1 MRKEEEF
8 REVTLVREDQ
18 GGCGGHKVVLSSTS
32 PTEEDE
38 VTLAG
43 RQVVPG
49 VIMKLSPKQEAA
61 LEKAYMFGCYGKDP
75 KEQGLKDIA
84 NWVLKPKGTV
94 EQVEAWFE
102 ARRARGARGEEVEV
116 KEEEVTEE
124 EVKKVPKKKVK
135 KVKKVKGKKEKKV
148 EEVNVPEVKVE
159 DMKEEEGI
167 VEETVVEEVLEE
179 ETLVK
184 VEEGM
189 AEEVIVEEWFEAAEE
204 VEVLEE
210 GLVEKKLGEEVEA
223 RSNSFSLRQ
232 ASTPSPSLPPTSP
245 STSFWR
251 PWEGSCEA
259 TAASEWSGEA
269 TTHLSSVGVTPPA
282 LVTPS
287 REEVRST
294 GRRVGRRL
302 RRLLTFQATLEKEKG
317 LPPSR
322 WQRRLE
328 FGGEGEA
335 TYPSTPVSRRRRGRR
350 RVGLGG
356 AEASSPQLRR
366 QRSRVEEDW
375 CTPSP
380 HLPRH
385 GGLEASRDNSS
396 LLHSSLSPGGW
407 GVGGHRGFCYGCQT
421 WGNMVPIV

>member
-1 MRKEEEF
+1 MWKEEEF

-116 KEEEVTEE
+116 KEEEVKEV

-294 GRRVGRRL
+294 GRKVGRRL

-328 FGGEGEA
+328 TGEEGEA
-335 TYPSTPVSRRRRGRR
+335 TLLNTPVSHRRRGRR
-350 RVGLGG
+350 RGG
-356 AEASSPQLRR
+356 MGEAEASSPKLR
-366 QRSRVEEDW
+366 RSRVE
-375 CTPSP
+375 CTNTPYTP
-380 HLPRH
+380 GGR
-385 GGLEASRDNSS
+385 GLEASRYSS
-396 LLHSSLSPGGW
+396 TLLHSSLTPGGW
-407 GVGGHRGFCYGCQT
+407 DGGGHRAFCWQCES
-421 WGNMVPIV
+421 WGNMVPM